1 MEKSESL
8 EKLAGALNQFQSEM
22 GTVVFD
28 SANPFF
34 KSKYASLSALVSKS
48 KPILAKNGL
57 SVSQLVSDGG
67 SVTTMLLHSSG
78 QFLSS
83 TLTLK
88 AVKEDPQ
95 GQGSAITYA
104 RRYAYAAILGIVS
117 DEDDDGNAA
126 TNGKKLECIP
136 DTQVKE
142 LLNLLQMKDLTEK
155 KLLEYMKVTTLEEI
169 LATDYMKA
177 KNAISTAKK
186 KEVQ

>member
-8 EKLAGALNQFQSEM
+8 SELAGALNKFQSEM
-22 GTVVFD
+22 GTVSFD
-28 SANPFF
+28 SNNPFF
-34 KSKYASLSALVSKS
+34 KSKYASLSALVTAAR
-48 KPILAKNGL
+48 PLLAKNGL
-57 SVSQLVSDGG
+57 SVSQLVSDTG

-78 QFLSS
+78 QYLSS

-126 TNGKKLECIP
+126 TSG
-136 DTQVKE
+136 VKE
-142 LLNLLQMKDLTEK
+142 LITEKQLSTLLDLINSKELTEGP
-155 KLLEYMKVTTLEEI
+155 LLKYMEVDRLEDI
-169 LATDYMKA
+169 KASDYMKA
-177 KNAISTAKK
+177 LQAINVAKK
-186 KEVQ
+186 PEAKK